1 MAGRVVHKS
10 LAFFLIISI
19 LFIRP
24 DEAEARPLT
33 AAKPLS
39 FQTVAAVKTGG
50 PSSGGR
56 GHRLT
61 DDHQSVGEIM
71 NSGPSPGANH

>member
-1 MAGRVVHKS
+1 MAARLVHKS
-10 LAFFLIISI
+10 LAFLLIISI
-19 LFIRP
+19 LFIRL

-33 AAKPLS
+33 AAKPPS

-61 DDHQSVGEIM
+61 DDQSVGEIM